1 MKIDQLSEGL
11 ARLAAVSRQDDW
23 RTGEVEGLTPTQG
36 DILRLLMTRPKG
48 VRLSFASAHIGV
60 SQPTGSDA
68 VSALE
73 RKGYLEKISDP
84 ADGRAVLLRATPAG
98 KALARRWPM
107 SFGGMIEALS
117 ESDRADLLGIVSRA
131 ILALQ
136 TQGVISRQRM
146 CLSCRHFA
154 QDAHPGKSA
163 QHHCRLMD
171 VALGAGDLRIDCP
184 EHREVNAA

>member
-1 MKIDQLSEGL
+1 M
-11 ARLAAVSRQDDW
+11 
-23 RTGEVEGLTPTQG
+23 
-36 DILRLLMTRPKG
+36 
-48 VRLSFASAHIGV
+48 
-60 SQPTGSDA
+60 
-68 VSALE
+68 E

-136 TQGVISRQRM
+136 TQGAISRQRM

-154 QDAHPGKSA
+154 RDAHPGKSA